1 MGVCRDRG
9 RYVTIG
15 DNTLGVVTVKDGIL
29 VESRYGVYVV
39 INGCILGMCCKRGDV
54 YRDGQ

>member
-1 MGVCRDRG
+1 MAVCRDRG

-15 DNTLGVVTVKDGIL
+15 DNTLGVVRVREGIL
-29 VESRYGVYVV
+29 VKSRYGEYVV
-39 INGCILGMCCKRGDV
+39 INGCILWMCCKRGDV